1 MTAIGM
7 SHPPRVHRRVGGQ
20 RTALTAGIGLLL
32 AALVLTTIANP
43 PAAFAHT
50 AQLSTATPAPAVAAT
65 DANDV
70 PTWPFVVGNRGG
82 GCRGCIVGRSARALT
97 NQPR

>member
-50 AQLSTATPAPAVAAT
+50 AQLSTATPARSRRHRRERRPDVAIRRR
-65 DANDV
+65 D
-70 PTWPFVVGNRGG
+70 RGG

>member
-32 AALVLTTIANP
+32 AALVL
-43 PAAFAHT
+43 
-50 AQLSTATPAPAVAAT
+50 STATPAPAVAAT

-70 PTWPFVVGNRGG
+70 PTWPFVVGTVAAVAVAALWAVRRG
-82 GCRGCIVGRSARALT
+82 R
-97 NQPR
+97 

>member
-70 PTWPFVVGNRGG
+70 PTWPFVVGTVAAVA
-82 GCRGCIVGRSARALT
+82 VGR
-97 NQPR
+97 

>member
-1 MTAIGM
+1 MTNRLTDLSAAVAAAEHM
-7 SHPPRVHRRVGGQ
+7 PAKRR
-20 RTALTAGIGLLL
+20 RTAHSA

-70 PTWPFVVGNRGG
+70 PTWPFVVGTVAAVAVAALWAVRRG
-82 GCRGCIVGRSARALT
+82 R
-97 NQPR
+97 

>member
-70 PTWPFVVGNRGG
+70 PTWPFRRDRGG

>member
-65 DANDV
+65 V
-70 PTWPFVVGNRGG
+70 PTTNGHVGTSFASVAAVAVAALWAVRRG
-82 GCRGCIVGRSARALT
+82 R
-97 NQPR
+97 

>member
-50 AQLSTATPAPAVAAT
+50 RAAVHRYART
-65 DANDV
+65 RSRRHRRERRPDV
-70 PTWPFVVGNRGG
+70 AIRRRDRGG